1 VSLAKYE
8 PDHFSH
14 EVHGE
19 VTVVKVAHEKLS
31 EEQNLEEF
39 GEQLFS
45 YVDQYDCRQLALDC
59 SAVVYA
65 SSSAIGKL
73 ITLHR
78 KLNRIDG
85 SLVMCALQASFSEIL
100 KAARLHSYFTIAGS
114 APDAIAVLA
123 GETE

>member
-1 VSLAKYE
+1 MSLAKYE

-14 EVHGE
+14 ETHGA
-19 VTVVKVAHEKLS
+19 VTVVKVAQEKLS

-39 GEQLFS
+39 GEQLFT
-45 YVDQYDCRQLALDC
+45 YVDQYECHQMVLDC
-59 SAVVYA
+59 SSVVYA

-78 KLNRIDG
+78 KLNRVEG
-85 SLVMCALQASFSEIL
+85 SLVMCALQASFTEIL
-100 KAARLHSYFTIAGS
+100 EAARLHSYFRIA
-114 APDAIAVLA
+114 ATTPAAVAILA